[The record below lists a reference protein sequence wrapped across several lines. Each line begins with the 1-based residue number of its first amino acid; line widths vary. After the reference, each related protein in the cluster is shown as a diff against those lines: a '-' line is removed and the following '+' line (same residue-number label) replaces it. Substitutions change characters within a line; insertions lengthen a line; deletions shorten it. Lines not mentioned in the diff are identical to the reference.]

1 MTRPANVLFA
11 ISDTGGGHRS
21 AAVAITAA
29 LEMVSNQAVACEMLD
44 VLRITDFPVIRNAP
58 NLYDHLSTRW
68 LPLYNLTFE
77 ITNGIR
83 RVDVLSRLVYMQA
96 RRNIAQAL
104 EACNPD
110 LVVVT
115 HPLVYR
121 LVRAARR
128 TYRLSYRIVTVVTD
142 LVTLH
147 ASWTHPDVDI
157 CLLPTDEAY
166 TLMQRR
172 GLPPERI
179 QRTGF
184 PVHPK
189 FARYAVSQDAA
200 RHALE
205 LDPARFTVLITSGG
219 VGSGRMHDLVLELE
233 RVYPEAQFLVV
244 TGKNRT
250 LYQQLHARR
259 RSPHNYIYGFVHNME
274 TLMAASDIV
283 ISKAGPGTLM
293 EAFVMRRPVIVT
305 EAVGAQERGNID
317 FVLNHELGFF
327 CPTTDRIIDA
337 ISELKSPDTYHATVD
352 RLTTAVPQ
360 YGAEQIAHIVL
371 EQLGRT
377 DYPGDRGRKRPRRI
391 PFRQWGRA
399 LRRIRQ
405 RPSARMRPG

>member
-1 MTRPANVLFA
+1 MTRPDRVLFA

-21 AAVAITAA
+21 AAIAITAA
-29 LEMVSNQAVACEMLD
+29 LQMVTSREVTCEMLD
-44 VLRITDFPVIRNAP
+44 VLRITNFPFVRNAP
-58 NLYDHLSTRW
+58 NLYDQLSTRW

-77 ITNGIR
+77 VTNGIR
-83 RVDVLSRLVYMQA
+83 RVDVLSRLVYLQA

-104 EACNPD
+104 QSFNPD

-121 LVRAARR
+121 LVRAALR

-147 ASWTHPDVDI
+147 ASWTHPDVNI

-166 TLMQRR
+166 SLMQRR
-172 GLPPERI
+172 GLAPGRMR
-179 QRTGF
+179 RTGF

-189 FARYAVSQDAA
+189 FAHYAQSQADS
-200 RHALE
+200 RRE
-205 LDPARFTVLITSGG
+205 LGIDETRFTVLITSGG

-233 RVYPEAQFLVV
+233 RVYPETQFLVI

-250 LYQQLHARR
+250 LYQQLLARR
-259 RSPHNYIYGFVHNME
+259 RSLYCHIFGFVQNME

-317 FVLNHELGFF
+317 FVLNHELGFY
-327 CPTTDRIIDA
+327 CPTTARIVDA
-337 ISELKSPDTYHATVD
+337 ISELNNPDYYHATVN
-352 RLTTAVPQ
+352 RLAVAVPRH
-360 YGAEQIAHIVL
+360 GAEQIAQILL
-371 EQLGRT
+371 EQLSQT
-377 DYPGDRGRKRPRRI
+377 DRPTELRQRPRRT
-391 PFRQWGRA
+391 PLRRWGRA
-399 LRRIRQ
+399 LRRGIRQ
-405 RPSARMRPG
+405 RPSSKARL